1 MTRYEINTSDDIN
14 IIAGLEMDKQ
24 TKVTMKILGL
34 QHFRSTKDRKKDRL
48 MAIAKYSNKV
58 DLKEFAIHHRFDGLV
73 GLVPRELHKSVH
85 HYGYFYR
92 LEH

>member
-1 MTRYEINTSDDIN
+1 MNRKTLTELTNLCLIYNDNNEILVEEKI
-14 IIAGLEMDKQ
+14 
-24 TKVTMKILGL
+24 TKYGK
-34 QHFRSTKDRKKDRL
+34 
-48 MAIAKYSNKV
+48 KV

>member
-1 MTRYEINTSDDIN
+1 MTRYEINTSDDVN
-14 IIAGLEMDKQ
+14 IIAGREMDKQ
-24 TKVTMKILGL
+24 TKATMKILGL

-48 MAIAKYSNKV
+48 MAIAKYGNKV

-73 GLVPRELHKSVH
+73 GLVPRELHESIH

-92 LEH
+92 LGH

>member
-24 TKVTMKILGL
+24 TKATMKILGL

-48 MAIAKYSNKV
+48 MAVAKYGNKV

-73 GLVPRELHKSVH
+73 GLVPRELHESIH

-92 LEH
+92 LGH

>member
-24 TKVTMKILGL
+24 TKATMKILGL

-48 MAIAKYSNKV
+48 MAVAKYGNKV

-92 LEH
+92 LGH

>member
-24 TKVTMKILGL
+24 TKATMKILGL

-48 MAIAKYSNKV
+48 MAIAKYGNKV

-73 GLVPRELHKSVH
+73 GLVPRELHESIH

>member
-24 TKVTMKILGL
+24 TKATMKILGL
-34 QHFRSTKDRKKDRL
+34 QHFRSTKDRKKDRK
-48 MAIAKYSNKV
+48 MAVAKYGNKV

-85 HYGYFYR
+85 YYGYFYR

>member
-24 TKVTMKILGL
+24 TKATMKILGL
-34 QHFRSTKDRKKDRL
+34 QHFRSTKNRKKDRL
-48 MAIAKYSNKV
+48 KAIAKYGEKV

-73 GLVPRELHKSVH
+73 GLVPRELHMSIH

>member
-1 MTRYEINTSDDIN
+1 MTRYEINTSDDVN
-14 IIAGLEMDKQ
+14 IIAGREMDKQ
-24 TKVTMKILGL
+24 TKATMKILGL

-48 MAIAKYSNKV
+48 KAITKNRKKV

-73 GLVPRELHKSVH
+73 GLVPRELHESIH

-92 LEH
+92 LGH

>member
-24 TKVTMKILGL
+24 TKATMKILGL

-48 MAIAKYSNKV
+48 MAIAKYGNKV

-73 GLVPRELHKSVH
+73 GLVPRELHESIH

-92 LEH
+92 LGH

>member
-24 TKVTMKILGL
+24 TKATMKILGL

-48 MAIAKYSNKV
+48 MAIAKYGNKV

-73 GLVPRELHKSVH
+73 GLVPRELHQSIH

>member
-14 IIAGLEMDKQ
+14 IIAGREMDKQ
-24 TKVTMKILGL
+24 TKATMKILGL

-48 MAIAKYSNKV
+48 MAIAKYGNKV

-73 GLVPRELHKSVH
+73 GLVPRELHESIH

-92 LEH
+92 LGH

>member
-1 MTRYEINTSDDIN
+1 MTRYEINTSDDVN
-14 IIAGLEMDKQ
+14 IIAGREMDKQ
-24 TKVTMKILGL
+24 TKATMKILGL
-34 QHFRSTKDRKKDRL
+34 QHFRSTKNRKKDRL
-48 MAIAKYSNKV
+48 KAIAKYGNKV